1 MDHDLKLYIDGR
13 FLSGEGRVT
22 EPVYNPA
29 TDEVLGALPHATA
42 ADLDMAVAA
51 ATRAFPAWRATSALD
66 RSAILR
72 RAAQLIRERC
82 DHIAR
87 IMTREQGKI
96 LPEAIGEVSISA
108 DIFDWYA
115 EEGKRAYGRII
126 PGRAPNM
133 QMMVRMEPV
142 GPSAVFTPWNFPALT
157 PARKVAAG
165 LAAGCTVILKA
176 SEETP
181 GTAVEL
187 MRALHDAGLPA
198 GVANLVF
205 GIPERVSE
213 HLLAARSIR
222 KISFTGS
229 TAVGKQLTRM
239 AADTMKR
246 TTMELGGNAPVI
258 IFPDVDV
265 EQTVAAA
272 VAGKFRNAG
281 QVCVSPSRFFV
292 HESIYDR
299 FVDGFVERAAKI
311 KVDNG
316 LADGTNMG
324 PLANPRRIDAME
336 RAVADAE
343 ARGGQIL
350 LGGKRLHNQGNFFSP
365 TVVTGLSDDALL
377 LCEETFGPVVPI
389 TPFSDAE
396 KVIERANRVELG
408 LAGYAFTQSLANA
421 AMVSNA
427 LETGMVGINSFTI
440 STPETP
446 FGGVKESGHGYES
459 GPEGMHAYLNIKF
472 VSQQI

>member
-205 GIPERVSE
+205 GIPARVSE

-389 TPFSDAE
+389 TPFSDTE

>member
-1 MDHDLKLYIDGR
+1 MNHDLQLYIDGR

-22 EPVYNPA
+22 EPMYNPA
-29 TDEVLGALPHATA
+29 TDEVLGELPHATN

-51 ATRAFPAWRATSALD
+51 AARAFPAWRATSAID

-96 LPEAIGEVSISA
+96 LPEAIGEVTISA

-126 PGRAPNM
+126 PGRAANM

-165 LAAGCTVILKA
+165 LAAGCTLILKA

-187 MRALHDAGLPA
+187 MRVLHDAGLPA

-205 GIPERVSE
+205 GIPARVSE

-265 EQTVAAA
+265 DQVAATA

-299 FVDGFVERAAKI
+299 FVQGFVERASGI
-311 KVDNG
+311 RVDNG
-316 LADGTNMG
+316 LAEGTNMG

-343 ARGGQIL
+343 ARGGQIR

-389 TPFSDAE
+389 TPFSNAQE
-396 KVIERANRVELG
+396 VIERANRTELG

-421 AMVSNA
+421 AMVSDA
-427 LETGMVGINSFTI
+427 LETGMVAINSFTV

-446 FGGVKESGHGYES
+446 FGGIKESGHGYES
-459 GPEGMHAYLNIKF
+459 GPEGMHAYMNIKF

>member
-205 GIPERVSE
+205 GIPARVSE